1 MPALTTEYPS
11 PSAVL
16 SAIDLSFDAIGVP
29 WRVEAFHLL
38 SPDAEHAVRERIA
51 QFDQVW
57 SRFRDDSLV
66 ASVARSAGTTR
77 FPDEAERL
85 FALYRE
91 LYEATNG
98 SVTPFVGDRL
108 AALGYGPT
116 AAVSAQ
122 TPPAWEPP
130 AWEEMAHVNGSTV
143 TTARPITIDI
153 GAAGKG
159 LLVDLVGDVLD
170 GLGAGS
176 SIVDASG
183 DLRIRRAAEPVRIA
197 LEHPR
202 DPRRA
207 VGLVEISEGA
217 ICASA
222 DNRRTWGNG
231 LHHVLDGRSGQP
243 VHNVVATW
251 ALADTAML
259 ADGAATALFFLS
271 PSELWERFGVHGVRM
286 TSDGMIERTLAFPGK
301 VFA

>member
-1 MPALTTEYPS
+1 MPVLTTEYPS

-38 SPDAEHAVRERIA
+38 SSDAEHAVRKRIA

-98 SVTPFVGDRL
+98 SVTPFVSDRL

-116 AAVSAQ
+116 TAVSAQ
-122 TPPAWEPP
+122 RPP
-130 AWEEMAHVNGSTV
+130 AWEEVAHVNGSTV
-143 TTARPITIDI
+143 TTAHPVTIDI

-183 DLRIRRAAEPVRIA
+183 DLRVRRAAQPVRIA

-222 DNRRTWGNG
+222 DNRRT
-231 LHHVLDGRSGQP
+231 
-243 VHNVVATW
+243 
-251 ALADTAML
+251 
-259 ADGAATALFFLS
+259 
-271 PSELWERFGVHGVRM
+271 
-286 TSDGMIERTLAFPGK
+286 
-301 VFA
+301 

>member
-1 MPALTTEYPS
+1 MPLLTTEYPS
-11 PSAVL
+11 PSAVS
-16 SAIDLSFDAIGVP
+16 SALDLHFDAIGVP
-29 WRVEAFHLL
+29 WRVEAFPLL
-38 SPDAEHAVRERIA
+38 APGGEHAVRERIA
-51 QFDQVW
+51 RFDRVW

-66 ASVARSAGTTR
+66 ALAAGSAGTTR

-85 FALYRE
+85 FALYRA
-91 LYEATNG
+91 LYEATAG
-98 SVTPFVGDRL
+98 GVTPFVGDTL
-108 AALGYGPT
+108 AALGYGP
-116 AAVSAQ
+116 AATLPAL
-122 TPPAWEPP
+122 TPPAWEEV
-130 AWEEMAHVNGSTV
+130 AQVNGSTV
-143 TTARPITIDI
+143 TTTRPVTIDI

-231 LHHVLDGRSGQP
+231 LHHILDGRSGQP
-243 VHNVVATW
+243 VHDVVATW

>member
-1 MPALTTEYPS
+1 MSISATEYPS

-38 SPDAEHAVRERIA
+38 SPGAEHAVRERIA
-51 QFDQVW
+51 RFDQVW
-57 SRFRDDSLV
+57 SRFRDDSVV
-66 ASVARSAGTTR
+66 ALAARSAGTTR
-77 FPDEAERL
+77 FPDEADRL

-91 LYEATNG
+91 LYDATDG
-98 SVTPFVGDRL
+98 AVTPFVGDTL
-108 AALGYGPT
+108 ATLGYGPV
-116 AAVSAQ
+116 AAASAE
-122 TPPAWEPP
+122 TPPAWDDVV
-130 AWEEMAHVNGSTV
+130 HVDGSTV
-143 TTARPITIDI
+143 HTMSPITIDI

-170 GLGAGS
+170 QHGAGS

-183 DLRIRRAAEPVRIA
+183 DLRIRRAAQPVRIA

-207 VGLVEISEGA
+207 IGLVEISEGA
-217 ICASA
+217 VCASA
-222 DNRRTWGNG
+222 DNRRTWGDG
-231 LHHVLDGRSGQP
+231 LHHILDGRSGRP
-243 VHNVVATW
+243 VHDVVATW
-251 ALADTAML
+251 AVADTAML

-286 TSDGMIERTLAFPGK
+286 TGDGMIERTLAFPGT
-301 VFA
+301 VFS